1 MIDESVID
9 GNVVA
14 TAVSRGILSA
24 EQAGALDR
32 LAAELA
38 GESRSPIPYTPD
50 DEALRLI
57 TGFADI
63 FVTLGLVL
71 FLAAVRYLSGAL
83 LPGLGLSWFVLAAVA
98 WLLAEFF
105 TRRRR
110 MALPSIVLLAVFVG
124 SSFLALLHGFAAL
137 TGDADIAAGN
147 YLAFVNGYP
156 MVASVAALATS
167 VAAFLHYLRFRVPI
181 TVAAG
186 AIALAGALFAGLLA
200 AAPGLVRPHV
210 TALIFVLGLAIFV
223 LAMRFDMSDK
233 ARVTRRTDVAFWL
246 HLAAAPMIVHP
257 LFAGIGADFEQVSF
271 GQAVAVLGA
280 FLVLGVVAVIID
292 RRAILVSG
300 LVYAG
305 IACATLLK
313 IAGASDLM
321 LPTTLLVL
329 GAFIL
334 LLSAGWQP
342 LRRVFL
348 RGLPLSLTLRLPNP
362 VT

>member
-1 MIDESVID
+1 MNESVI
-9 GNVVA
+9 A

-24 EQAGALDR
+24 DQAGALNR
-32 LAAELA
+32 LAAELGGDGPPA
-38 GESRSPIPYTPD
+38 AQRTPD

-63 FVTLGLVL
+63 FVTLGLGL
-71 FLAAVRYLSGAL
+71 FLVAVTFFGSRLGEAV
-83 LPGLGLSWFVLAAVA
+83 GLSKAVA
-98 WLLAEFF
+98 WPLLTVVTWLLAEFF

-124 SSFLALLHGFAAL
+124 ATFLALLHAFAAL
-137 TGDADIAAGN
+137 TGDAGIAAGN
-147 YLAFVNGYP
+147 YLDFVNGYP

-186 AIALAGALFAGLLA
+186 VVALAFALFAGLLA
-200 AAPGLVRPHV
+200 AAPGLIRPHL

-280 FLVLGVVAVIID
+280 FLALGVVAVIID

-300 LVYAG
+300 LAYAG
-305 IACATLLK
+305 LVCETLLK
-313 IAGASDLM
+313 NAGASDLTI
-321 LPTTLLVL
+321 PATLLVL

-342 LRRVFL
+342 LRRLFL

>member
-1 MIDESVID
+1 MMQESVI
-9 GNVVA
+9 A

-24 EQAGALDR
+24 DQADALKR
-32 LAAELA
+32 LAVELG
-38 GESRSPIPYTPD
+38 GEGQPTVQRTPD

-71 FLAAVRYLSGAL
+71 FLGAVRYIGGTL
-83 LPGLGLSWFVLAAVA
+83 LPDLGLSWVVLAVVA

-124 SSFLALLHGFAAL
+124 ATFLALLHGFALL
-137 TGDADIAAGN
+137 TGDTDIASGN
-147 YLAFVNGYP
+147 YLAFANSYP

-186 AIALAGALFAGLLA
+186 VVALAGALFGGLLA

-210 TALIFVLGLAIFV
+210 TALLFVLGLAIFV
-223 LAMRFDMSDK
+223 LAMRFDMSDR
-233 ARVTRRTDVAFWL
+233 ARLTRRTDVAFWL

-257 LFAGIGADFEQVSF
+257 LFAGIGADFGVVSL
-271 GQAVAVLGA
+271 GQAVAILGA
-280 FLVLGVVAVIID
+280 FLALGIVAVIID

-300 LVYAG
+300 LIYAG
-305 IACATLLK
+305 IACGTLLRN
-313 IAGASDLM
+313 AGASDLM
-321 LPTTLLVL
+321 LPATLLVL

-342 LRRVFL
+342 LRRLFL
-348 RGLPLSLTLRLPNP
+348 RGLPLNLTLRLPNP

>member
-1 MIDESVID
+1 MMQESVI
-9 GNVVA
+9 A

-24 EQAGALDR
+24 DQADALNR
-32 LAAELA
+32 LAAELG
-38 GESRSPIPYTPD
+38 GESQPAAQRTPD

-71 FLAAVRYLSGAL
+71 FLGAVRYIGGAL
-83 LPGLGLSWFVLAAVA
+83 LPDLGLSWLVLAIVA

-124 SSFLALLHGFAAL
+124 ATFLALLHGFAAL
-137 TGDADIAAGN
+137 TGDVDIATGN
-147 YLAFVNGYP
+147 YPAFVNGYP

-186 AIALAGALFAGLLA
+186 VVALAGALLAGLLA
-200 AAPGLVRPHV
+200 AAPEIVRTHV
-210 TALIFVLGLAIFV
+210 TALLFVLGLAIFV

-233 ARVTRRTDVAFWL
+233 ARLTRRTDVAFWL

-257 LFAGIGADFEQVSF
+257 LFAGIGADFGVVSL
-271 GQAVAVLGA
+271 GQAVAILGA
-280 FLVLGVVAVIID
+280 FLALGIVAVIID

-300 LVYAG
+300 LIYAG
-305 IACATLLK
+305 IACGTLLRN
-313 IAGASDLM
+313 AGASDLM
-321 LPTTLLVL
+321 LPATLLVL

-342 LRRVFL
+342 LRRLFL
-348 RGLPLSLTLRLPNP
+348 RGLPVNLTLRLPNP

>member
-1 MIDESVID
+1 MMQESVI
-9 GNVVA
+9 A

-24 EQAGALDR
+24 DQAGALNR

-38 GESRSPIPYTPD
+38 GEAHPPIQRTPD

-71 FLAAVRYLSGAL
+71 FLGAVRYIGGVL
-83 LPGLGLSWFVLAAVA
+83 LPDLGLSWLVLALVA

-110 MALPSIVLLAVFVG
+110 MALPSIVLLAVFA
-124 SSFLALLHGFAAL
+124 SATFLALLHGFAVL

-156 MVASVAALATS
+156 MFTSVAALVTS

-186 AIALAGALFAGLLA
+186 VVALAGALFAGLLA
-200 AAPGLVRPHV
+200 AAPEIVRPHV
-210 TALIFVLGLAIFV
+210 TALLFVLGVAIFV
-223 LAMRFDMSDK
+223 LAMRFDMSDR
-233 ARVTRRTDVAFWL
+233 ARLTRRTDVAFWL

-257 LFAGIGADFEQVSF
+257 LFAGIGADFGAVSL
-271 GQAVAVLGA
+271 GQAIAILGA
-280 FLVLGVVAVIID
+280 FLALGIVAVIID

-300 LVYAG
+300 LIYAG
-305 IACATLLK
+305 IACGTLLRN
-313 IAGASDLM
+313 AGASDLM
-321 LPTTLLVL
+321 LPATLLVL

-342 LRRVFL
+342 LRGLLL
-348 RGLPLSLTLRLPNP
+348 RGLPANLTLRLPNP